1 MSTPLV
7 FGYSSFVLFLRESQ
21 QRKKRNVYS
30 LCFHHM
36 LECLRRRHG
45 LEKLAVARLQRE
57 VARSKSEGTM
67 REKLIHELEEER
79 RLRLESEKRLREVT
93 EESELGRAQ
102 MVSLQQQFSSA
113 VSAVCIG
120 MSLRMELR
128 DICTVF
134 LAFFRKGGSSIKN
147 GEKLKMGM
155 EETVR
160 SLLQNQTVVEQT
172 AVDTVDIMKA
182 YKDKLS
188 EEVQKQHDGPEEN
201 GSPQQPQPATQTEP
215 DPARLQPPP
224 PPNADPDEAEEDKDK
239 TKPLMERLKALE
251 MKHVTS
257 TLNVFI
263 KTYLAFYFIL
273 LRPVMDAP
281 PGRSSRGDTSPLA
294 ALCINSSDTK
304 MEETVRSLLQNQ
316 TVVEQTAVD
325 TVDIMK
331 AYKDKL
337 SEEVQKQHD
346 GPEENGS
353 PQQPQP
359 ATQTEP
365 DTARLQPPPP
375 PNADPD
381 EAEEDKD
388 KTKPL
393 MERLK
398 ALEEQNS
405 ALASE
410 NESQREQYERC
421 LDEVANQVVQAL
433 LTQKDLRE
441 ECLKLRTRVFDLEQQ
456 NRALSVLFQQRIKP
470 ASDLL
475 LQKLH
480 SRIMD
485 LSAADLLLEPERSKA
500 FLLSRNTDSPSNEV
514 QLNGKAGLPVAKC
527 LSQLSLTVPAPVYP
541 RSSCSSSELSL
552 SSACSEFSSGSYTW
566 NDGRSCEKMSSLT
579 WEKRLS
585 LGSSAPSN
593 ICAALEEQQ
602 PTRRKESHIL
612 EGLRKLQRRKHRS
625 SSASFKVSKSGD
637 KDCMNSNEGIYSL
650 GIKSSSKGVSKP
662 THVGRNLAVGSRKFS
677 YDSDDADD
685 ELAHSRRGDNI
696 PTKDS
701 WFYCKRLSH
710 SISDSLC
717 SWEGIQDSGGGGD
730 GSSGAAAVKHP
741 SGYDSKERPEKLMS
755 FINSFLPEGG
765 RTSAFTK
772 PSMLHFNPS
781 DPEGPNHL
789 SDVDDPEELNSESS
803 DMRTS
808 FSQPPERAERDSKRL
823 SRDAAKLITQQWLR
837 RDQGR
842 TQSADGRPRPF
853 SLIKEPKVAKCTQ
866 SEESILAIFDAEGE
880 PIELCT
886 GAGSRNDIQGS
897 KVVSDYTE
905 LVPQERPTR
914 QKSGNARNYSVLE
927 SPEKLSE
934 HQIRSSKT
942 SNSREGSAE
951 RLSMQ
956 LTPQR
961 KLIKPPSSRSN
972 KRLSIPPM
980 NDPAGPKSS
989 GSKIPGR
996 NKPSGSPL
1004 RTSKDSINEPSN
1016 NGNSGPCV
1024 QEKSPSSPT
1033 VKISRFIK
1041 TPGTCSQSPKA
1052 VNSKIS
1058 SRVEWNKGSSSSSP
1072 HLPRRHL
1079 EYADNGEQPTRD
1091 KHCET
1096 SKNKLR
1102 SPSPPPPPG
1111 RTTSLLIRPN
1121 YEGSPQAHKTWVAQP
1136 STPTTVR
1143 GPPPSYHTSVLPNM
1157 QTTLPIK
1164 DKDCLELDAG
1174 YGTALAPQKLVDKA
1188 SQHLQKSPATT
1199 QTPTKGTSKRM
1210 ATKDYLPSANSGC
1223 APETENAPKSSKNVP
1238 PPYSA
1243 LRGSSFASKRG
1254 SGHENV
1260 HHTVQKTSISLPITL
1275 QDPPQGKTE
1284 PQSGKSVV
1292 SPPSSVTISP
1302 EKGSKT
1308 RIPMGFK
1315 AFLKSP
1321 PSHKNSPSIP
1331 GKQEKDHIN
1340 SVSKETVTSNA
1351 STQCDSLQP
1360 ACIDP
1365 PPNTSITEGKGEVQ
1379 CRLLEK
1385 EVLPEEGDVCD
1396 KGKRNSQLF
1405 SRSISVTTKPHL
1417 KPALGMNG
1425 AKARSQS
1432 FSTNYIEKPN
1442 INALDGPGKIRT
1454 QIITNSSERGN
1465 SLSRQSSLEVPS
1477 VGLAESPVHSPRT
1490 RLSYYAG
1497 MTGSNSHNI
1506 LPDRTSKSGSKGEG
1520 SQATVKGETVTSPS
1534 QKEVRSLPISDRI
1547 GLNILKPAKVASHP
1561 QFQPP
1566 SSCVYSSENLLRET
1580 AGTATTPNEPDFSR
1594 DVKTQT
1600 DSPNKA
1606 PDMEEKKISPTV
1618 CTIEEKVMMGIEQ
1631 NLQKCQEQEKV
1642 AANEAKQKT
1651 GPSLANW
1658 FGLRKSKLPALSG
1671 GKKADSPKGKEEKKE
1686 LKIGSVLGGKQV
1698 KSDKKKDKKKNDSQQ
1713 KDSQE
1718 AQNLS
1723 EVNNKLSSIMDHCNN
1738 QMGQIASQIH
1748 CTTAFI
1754 GKDQFVKEL
1763 LGRTAVKGNSVVAS
1777 PPGISTPK
1785 KHGEMKGDME
1795 ICPDTATLLMTQKI
1809 NLRAENEEGRIAGTT
1824 CQDHMIGSGCQM
1836 RTLDSGI
1843 GTFPLP
1849 DSVTRAGGRHI
1860 PKSESSPDRVTAGS
1874 SELSRET
1881 SSSHPEPSRP
1891 DVKVPSLPKTRLHAP
1906 TSMGHSLSDPS
1917 VTCSSNNAQDTQ
1929 SRLPKLATTDAI
1941 RTKRLSLGAP
1951 RSNTSTEDKEKE
1963 RKVKN
1968 KDHNMSGERALQVC
1982 TYSGSSSDTE
1992 TELEGTGSTLVS
2004 PQRTLIYRAKKSD
2017 SVDQNEETLK
2027 RSSVEKPLS
2036 IMDYYQHDVFSHLE
2050 KDSRRISQ
2058 YNLLHKES
2066 SLDGKAGDRLSKE
2079 IPLEK
2084 TPVSANQPPSLD
2096 FSLESLNKLNHSSS
2110 CSGSLYPDAGLGSR
2124 RDCHADAGKSVEDCC
2139 KVDEPSSSSFSSKPG
2154 ADPVG
2159 SLSDSLYDSFSS
2171 CTSQG
2176 SNDV

>member
-1 MSTPLV
+1 MSQ
-7 FGYSSFVLFLRESQ
+7 FVDHGVVSGI
-21 QRKKRNVYS
+21 RNVP
-30 LCFHHM
+30 L
-36 LECLRRRHG
+36 LELLAEYMDANKCIDELLKQLDEERRNVRR
-45 LEKLAVARLQRE
+45 EKLAVARLQRE

-79 RLRLESEKRLREVT
+79 RLRLEGEKRLREVT

-102 MVSLQQQFSSA
+102 MVSMQQQFS
-113 VSAVCIG
+113 
-120 MSLRMELR
+120 R
-128 DICTVF
+128 
-134 LAFFRKGGSSIKN
+134 
-147 GEKLKMGM
+147 M

-160 SLLQNQTVVEQT
+160 SLLQNQGVVEQT

-188 EEVQKQHDGPEEN
+188 EEVRKQFDGPEEN
-201 GSPQQPQPATQTEP
+201 GSPPSTQTE
-215 DPARLQPPP
+215 LPPI
-224 PPNADPDEAEEDKDK
+224 ADPDASQAEEDKDK
-239 TKPLMERLKALE
+239 TKPLLDRLK
-251 MKHVTS
+251 T
-257 TLNVFI
+257 
-263 KTYLAFYFIL
+263 
-273 LRPVMDAP
+273 
-281 PGRSSRGDTSPLA
+281 
-294 ALCINSSDTK
+294 
-304 MEETVRSLLQNQ
+304 
-316 TVVEQTAVD
+316 
-325 TVDIMK
+325 
-331 AYKDKL
+331 
-337 SEEVQKQHD
+337 
-346 GPEENGS
+346 
-353 PQQPQP
+353 
-359 ATQTEP
+359 
-365 DTARLQPPPP
+365 
-375 PNADPD
+375 
-381 EAEEDKD
+381 
-388 KTKPL
+388 
-393 MERLK
+393 
-398 ALEEQNS
+398 LEEKNS
-405 ALASE
+405 TLASE
-410 NESQREQYERC
+410 NTNQREQYERC

-456 NRALSVLFQQRIKP
+456 NRALGLLFQQRIKP

-566 NDGRSCEKMSSLT
+566 NDGRSCGKMSSLT

-593 ICAALEEQQ
+593 ICAPLEEEQ
-602 PTRRKESHIL
+602 PTRRKESNIL

-625 SSASFKVSKSGD
+625 SSASAKVTKSGD

-650 GIKSSSKGVSKP
+650 GIKSGSKGVSKP
-662 THVGRNLAVGSRKFS
+662 THVGRPAAAGGKKFA

-685 ELAHSRRGDNI
+685 ELAHSSRGDNI

-701 WFYCKRLSH
+701 WFYCKRLSR

-717 SWEGIQDSGGGGD
+717 SWEGIQDGGGGGGGGGGGD
-730 GSSGAAAVKHP
+730 GSSGLVATKHP
-741 SGYDSKERPEKLMS
+741 LDCDSKERPEKLMS

-765 RTSAFTK
+765 RKSAFTK
-772 PSMLHFNPS
+772 PSLLHFNPS
-781 DPEGPNHL
+781 EGPNHL

-803 DMRTS
+803 DVRMS
-808 FSQPPERAERDSKRL
+808 FSQPPEQAERDSKRL
-823 SRDAAKLITQQWLR
+823 SRDAAKLLAQQCLR
-837 RDQGR
+837 REQGR

-853 SLIKEPKVAKCTQ
+853 SLIKEPKAATCSQ

-880 PIELCT
+880 PIELCAQKLT
-886 GAGSRNDIQGS
+886 ACARNDIQSS
-897 KVVSDYTE
+897 KVVADYAE
-905 LVPQERPTR
+905 LVPRERPTR
-914 QKSGNARNYSVLE
+914 QKSARNYTVLE
-927 SPEKLSE
+927 SPEKPSE
-934 HQIRSSKT
+934 YQIRSSKT

-961 KLIKPPSSRSN
+961 KLIKPPSSRPN
-972 KRLSIPPM
+972 KGLSIPPM
-980 NDPAGPKSS
+980 NDSAAPKSG

-996 NKPSGSPL
+996 NKPLGSPL
-1004 RTSKDSINEPSN
+1004 RLSKGSSTEPTNS
-1016 NGNSGPCV
+1016 GNSGPSG
-1024 QEKSPSSPT
+1024 QEKSPSSAA
-1033 VKISRFIK
+1033 VKMSRFIK
-1041 TPGTCSQSPKA
+1041 TPGTCTQSPKA
-1052 VNSKIS
+1052 VNSKLP
-1058 SRVEWNKGSSSSSP
+1058 SRAEWSKGSSSSSP
-1072 HLPRRHL
+1072 HLSRRHL

-1121 YEGSPQAHKTWVAQP
+1121 YEGSPQAHKTWVAQT

-1143 GPPPSYHTSVLPNM
+1143 GPPPSYHTSLLPNM
-1157 QTTLPIK
+1157 QSTLPIK
-1164 DKDCLELDAG
+1164 DKDCLDLDAG
-1174 YGTALAPQKLVDKA
+1174 YGTALAPQKLVEKT
-1188 SQHLQKSPATT
+1188 SQHLQKSPAMT

-1210 ATKDYLPSANSGC
+1210 TTKDYLPSANSGC

-1243 LRGSSFASKRG
+1243 LRGSSLQNSFASKRG
-1254 SGHENV
+1254 STHEIV
-1260 HHTVQKTSISLPITL
+1260 HQTAQKTSISLPISLPDT
-1275 QDPPQGKTE
+1275 PQGKTE
-1284 PQSGKSVV
+1284 NSKAVV
-1292 SPPSSVTISP
+1292 SPPSSVMISP
-1302 EKGSKT
+1302 NAAEKASKT

-1321 PSHKNSPSIP
+1321 PSHKNTPSIP

-1351 STQCDSLQP
+1351 STQCDSLQQEYS
-1360 ACIDP
+1360 IDP
-1365 PPNTSITEGKGEVQ
+1365 PPKMSVTEGKGEAQ
-1379 CRLLEK
+1379 CRLLE
-1385 EVLPEEGDVCD
+1385 EDAAVLPEEGEVCD
-1396 KGKRNSQLF
+1396 KGKRSSQLF

-1442 INALDGPGKIRT
+1442 INVLEGPGKIRT
-1454 QIITNSSERGN
+1454 QIITNSGGN

-1477 VGLAESPVHSPRT
+1477 VGLVESPVHSPRS
-1490 RLSYYAG
+1490 RLSHYGG
-1497 MTGSNSHNI
+1497 MTVSNSHNI
-1506 LPDRTSKSGSKGEG
+1506 IPERTSKSGSKGDG
-1520 SQATVKGETVTSPS
+1520 SQGTAKGDAITSPS
-1534 QKEVRSLPISDRI
+1534 HKEARSLPISDRI
-1547 GLNILKPAKVASHP
+1547 GLNNIRKPAKVASHP
-1561 QFQPP
+1561 QFHPP
-1566 SSCVYSSENLLRET
+1566 SSYSSENPVRE
-1580 AGTATTPNEPDFSR
+1580 AGGMATTANEPDFSR
-1594 DVKTQT
+1594 EAKTQT
-1600 DSPNKA
+1600 DSP
-1606 PDMEEKKISPTV
+1606 DTEDKKISPTA
-1618 CTIEEKVMMGIEQ
+1618 CTIEEKVMMGIEE
-1631 NLQKCQEQEKV
+1631 NLHKCQEQEKV
-1642 AANEAKQKT
+1642 AASETKQKT

-1671 GKKADSPKGKEEKKE
+1671 KKADSPKGKDEKKE
-1686 LKIGSVLGGKQV
+1686 SKIGSVLAGKQM
-1698 KSDKKKDKKKNDSQQ
+1698 KSDKKKDKKKNDNQQ
-1713 KDSQE
+1713 RDSQE
-1718 AQNLS
+1718 VQNQS
-1723 EVNNKLSSIMDHCNN
+1723 EMNNKLSSIMDHCNN
-1738 QMGQIASQIH
+1738 QMGQIASQIQ

-1763 LGRTAVKGNSVVAS
+1763 LGRTSVKGNCVAAS

-1785 KHGEMKGDME
+1785 KHSEMRGDME
-1795 ICPDTATLLMTQKI
+1795 VCPDTATLIMTQKI
-1809 NLRAENEEGRIAGTT
+1809 NLRAENEDGRIPDTA

-1849 DSVTRAGGRHI
+1849 DSVTRASGRHI
-1860 PKSESSPDRVTAGS
+1860 PKSESSPDGVTAGS
-1874 SELSRET
+1874 SDPDREPP
-1881 SSSHPEPSRP
+1881 SSHPDPSQP
-1891 DVKVPSLPKTRLHAP
+1891 DVKVPSLPKTRPHAP
-1906 TSMGHSLSDPS
+1906 TSMGHSQSDPS
-1917 VTCSSNNAQDTQ
+1917 MTGSSNDTQ
-1929 SRLPKLATTDAI
+1929 SRLPKFATSDAI
-1941 RTKRLSLGAP
+1941 RTKRLSLCAP
-1951 RSNTSTEDKEKE
+1951 RSNVSTEDKEKE
-1963 RKVKN
+1963 AERKK
-1968 KDHNMSGERALQVC
+1968 KDQDHDMPGERALQVC

-1992 TELEGTGSTLVS
+1992 TEPEGTGSS
-2004 PQRTLIYRAKKSD
+2004 PQRTLINRSKKSD

-2027 RSSVEKPLS
+2027 RSSVEKSLS
-2036 IMDYYQHDVFSHLE
+2036 IMDFYQHDMYSHLE

-2084 TPVSANQPPSLD
+2084 TPVNAQPGSLD
-2096 FSLESLNKLNHSSS
+2096 CSFESLNKLNHSSS
-2110 CSGSLYPDAGLGSR
+2110 SSGSLYPDTSLGSR
-2124 RDCHADAGKSVEDCC
+2124 NADAGKSGGEDCC
-2139 KVDEPSSSSFSSKPG
+2139 KADEPSSSSFSSKPG

-2176 SNDV
+2176 SNEV

>member
-1 MSTPLV
+1 MFSAAIKGNSTSSRCLPNQNTSESLGATELATNLLSGEDPAGAEASQVCGPLQGRGTMNRHLV
-7 FGYSSFVLFLRESQ
+7 NRDQLKRLSLDSSIPEYMDANKCIDELLKQLEEER
-21 QRKKRNVYS
+21 RNV
-30 LCFHHM
+30 
-36 LECLRRRHG
+36 RR
-45 LEKLAVARLQRE
+45 EKLAVARLQRE

-79 RLRLESEKRLREVT
+79 RLRLESEKPLREVT
-93 EESELGRAQ
+93 EESELDRAQ
-102 MVSLQQQFSSA
+102 VVSLQQQFS
-113 VSAVCIG
+113 
-120 MSLRMELR
+120 R
-128 DICTVF
+128 
-134 LAFFRKGGSSIKN
+134 
-147 GEKLKMGM
+147 M

-160 SLLQNQTVVEQT
+160 SLLQNQGVLEQT

-188 EEVQKQHDGPEEN
+188 EEVQKQHDGPEES
-201 GSPQQPQPATQTEP
+201 GSLPATQTEP
-215 DPARLQPPP
+215 DPGPPGP
-224 PPNADPDEAEEDKDK
+224 ANADPDASQAEEDKDK
-239 TKPLMERLKALE
+239 TK
-251 MKHVTS
+251 
-257 TLNVFI
+257 
-263 KTYLAFYFIL
+263 L
-273 LRPVMDAP
+273 L
-281 PGRSSRGDTSPLA
+281 L
-294 ALCINSSDTK
+294 
-304 MEETVRSLLQNQ
+304 
-316 TVVEQTAVD
+316 
-325 TVDIMK
+325 
-331 AYKDKL
+331 
-337 SEEVQKQHD
+337 
-346 GPEENGS
+346 
-353 PQQPQP
+353 
-359 ATQTEP
+359 
-365 DTARLQPPPP
+365 
-375 PNADPD
+375 
-381 EAEEDKD
+381 
-388 KTKPL
+388 
-393 MERLK
+393 ERLK
-398 ALEEQNS
+398 ALEEKNS
-405 ALASE
+405 TLASE
-410 NESQREQYERC
+410 NENQREQYERC

-456 NRALSVLFQQRIKP
+456 NRALSILFQQRIKP

-475 LQKLH
+475 FQKLH

-500 FLLSRNTDSPSNEV
+500 FLLSRNTDSPSNEI
-514 QLNGKAGLPVAKC
+514 QLNGKSGFPVTKC

-566 NDGRSCEKMSSLT
+566 NDGRSCGKMSSLT

-593 ICAALEEQQ
+593 ICAPLEEQL

-625 SSASFKVSKSGD
+625 LSASKVSKSGS

-662 THVGRNLAVGSRKFS
+662 TQVGRTLAVGGKKFS

-685 ELAHSRRGDNI
+685 ELAHSSRADNI

-730 GSSGAAAVKHP
+730 SSSGPVATKQP
-741 SGYDSKERPEKLMS
+741 TGYDSKERPEKLMS

-765 RTSAFTK
+765 RPSAFSK
-772 PSMLHFNPS
+772 PSTQRFIPS
-781 DPEGPNHL
+781 DAEGPNHL

-803 DMRTS
+803 DIRMS
-808 FSQPPERAERDSKRL
+808 FSKPAEQAERGPKRL
-823 SRDAAKLITQQWLR
+823 YRDAAKLLAHPCSR

-853 SLIKEPKVAKCTQ
+853 SLLKEPKGAKCTQ

-880 PIELCT
+880 PIELCAQKLAP
-886 GAGSRNDIQGS
+886 GAGARRDISSS
-897 KVVSDYTE
+897 KVVADYAE
-905 LVPQERPTR
+905 LVHQERPTR
-914 QKSGNARNYSVLE
+914 QKSANVRNYTVLE
-927 SPEKLSE
+927 SPEKPSE
-934 HQIRSSKT
+934 YLIKTSKT
-942 SNSREGSAE
+942 SNSRESSAE

-961 KLIKPPSSRSN
+961 KLIKPLSSRAN
-972 KRLSIPPM
+972 KGYSMPPM
-980 NDPAGPKSS
+980 NDSAGPKSS
-989 GSKIPGR
+989 GSKIPSQ
-996 NKPSGSPL
+996 NKSLGSPL
-1004 RTSKDSINEPSN
+1004 RLSKGTTTEPSN
-1016 NGNSGPCV
+1016 SGNSGPSG
-1024 QEKSPSSPT
+1024 QEKSPCSPT
-1033 VKISRFIK
+1033 VKLSRFIK
-1041 TPGTCSQSPKA
+1041 SSQSPKA
-1052 VNSKIS
+1052 VNSKLP
-1058 SRVEWNKGSSSSSP
+1058 SRSEWSKGSSSSSP
-1072 HLPRRHL
+1072 HLSRRHP
-1079 EYADNGEQPTRD
+1079 EYADSGEQPTRD

-1096 SKNKLR
+1096 MKNKLR

-1121 YEGSPQAHKTWVAQP
+1121 YEGSPQAHKIGVAQP
-1136 STPTTVR
+1136 STPSTVR
-1143 GPPPSYHTSVLPNM
+1143 GPPPSYHTSLVPNM
-1157 QTTLPIK
+1157 QATLPIK
-1164 DKDCLELDAG
+1164 DKDCLDLDAG
-1174 YGTALAPQKLVDKA
+1174 YGTALAPQKLVDKT
-1188 SQHLQKSPATT
+1188 SQHLQKSPAMT

-1210 ATKDYLPSANSGC
+1210 TMKDYLPSANSGC
-1223 APETENAPKSSKNVP
+1223 APEPENAPKSSKNVP

-1243 LRGSSFASKRG
+1243 LRGSSLQNSFANKRG
-1254 SGHENV
+1254 STHENV
-1260 HHTVQKTSISLPITL
+1260 PQSVQKTSVGLPILL
-1275 QDPPQGKTE
+1275 QDTPQGKTE
-1284 PQSGKSVV
+1284 PQNGKAVV
-1292 SPPSSVTISP
+1292 SPPSSVMLSP
-1302 EKGSKT
+1302 NSAEKASKT

-1321 PSHKNSPSIP
+1321 PSHKNSSSIP

-1340 SVSKETVTSNA
+1340 LVSKETVTSNA

-1360 ACIDP
+1360 VYSIDSP
-1365 PPNTSITEGKGEVQ
+1365 PKMSITEGKGEVQ
-1379 CRLLEK
+1379 CRLLE
-1385 EVLPEEGDVCD
+1385 EEVCTAVLPEEGDVSD
-1396 KGKRNSQLF
+1396 KGKRSSQLF

-1432 FSTNYIEKPN
+1432 FSTNYMEKPN

-1454 QIITNSSERGN
+1454 QIITNSGERGN

-1490 RLSYYAG
+1490 RLSYYGG

-1506 LPDRTSKSGSKGEG
+1506 LPERTSKG
-1520 SQATVKGETVTSPS
+1520 TVKGDAVTSPS

-1547 GLNILKPAKVASHP
+1547 GLRNIRKPAKVASHP

-1566 SSCVYSSENLLRET
+1566 SSCEYSLDNPVT
-1580 AGTATTPNEPDFSR
+1580 AGIATTPNESDFSR
-1594 DVKTQT
+1594 EVTTQT
-1600 DSPNKA
+1600 DSSNIP

-1618 CTIEEKVMMGIEQ
+1618 CTIEEKVMMGIEE

-1642 AANEAKQKT
+1642 AAGESKQKT

-1658 FGLRKSKLPALSG
+1658 FGFRKSKLPALT
-1671 GKKADSPKGKEEKKE
+1671 GKKAESPKAKEERKE
-1686 LKIGSVLGGKQV
+1686 LKIGSVLGGKQM
-1698 KSDKKKDKKKNDSQQ
+1698 KSDKKKDKKKNDIQQ

-1718 AQNLS
+1718 VQNLS

-1738 QMGQIASQIH
+1738 QMGQLTSQIQ

-1763 LGRTAVKGNSVVAS
+1763 LGRTAVKGNFVAAS

-1785 KHGEMKGDME
+1785 KHSEMKGDME

-1809 NLRAENEEGRIAGTT
+1809 NLRAENEEGRIPDSA

-1849 DSVTRAGGRHI
+1849 DSVNRASGRHI
-1860 PKSESSPDRVTAGS
+1860 PKSESSPDAVTAGS
-1874 SELSRET
+1874 AELDREPP
-1881 SSSHPEPSRP
+1881 SSHPDPSQSG
-1891 DVKVPSLPKTRLHAP
+1891 VKVPSLPKTCPHAP
-1906 TSMGHSLSDPS
+1906 KSIGHSLSEPT
-1917 VTCSSNNAQDTQ
+1917 VTCSSNTQDAQ
-1929 SRLPKLATTDAI
+1929 SRLPKLATSDAI
-1941 RTKRLSLGAP
+1941 RTKRLSLCAP
-1951 RSNTSTEDKEKE
+1951 HSNISASTEDKEEEIE
-1963 RKVKN
+1963 RKMTS
-1968 KDHNMSGERALQVC
+1968 KDHDMAGERALRVC

-1992 TELEGTGSTLVS
+1992 TEPEGPGSTLGS
-2004 PQRTLIYRAKKSD
+2004 PQRTLINRTKKNEA
-2017 SVDQNEETLK
+2017 VDQNEETLK
-2027 RSSVEKPLS
+2027 RSSVEKSLS
-2036 IMDYYQHDVFSHLE
+2036 IMDYYQHDMFSHLE

-2084 TPVSANQPPSLD
+2084 TPVCTNQPGSLD

-2110 CSGSLYPDAGLGSR
+2110 SSGSLYPDTGLGGR
-2124 RDCHADAGKSVEDCC
+2124 RGDCHADAGRSGEDCC

-2154 ADPVG
+2154 GDPVG

>member
-1 MSTPLV
+1 MSR
-7 FGYSSFVLFLRESQ
+7 FVDLAVVTANGRI
-21 QRKKRNVYS
+21 RNVP
-30 LCFHHM
+30 L
-36 LECLRRRHG
+36 LELLAEYMDANKCIDELLKQLEEERRNVRR
-45 LEKLAVARLQRE
+45 EKLAVARLQRE

-93 EESELGRAQ
+93 EESELGRMQ
-102 MVSLQQQFSSA
+102 MVSLQQQFS
-113 VSAVCIG
+113 
-120 MSLRMELR
+120 R
-128 DICTVF
+128 
-134 LAFFRKGGSSIKN
+134 
-147 GEKLKMGM
+147 M

-160 SLLQNQTVVEQT
+160 SLLQNQGILEQT

-201 GSPQQPQPATQTEP
+201 GSPPANQAEL
-215 DPARLQPPP
+215 DPRLPA
-224 PPNADPDEAEEDKDK
+224 NADPDASQAEEDKDK
-239 TKPLMERLKALE
+239 PK
-251 MKHVTS
+251 
-257 TLNVFI
+257 
-263 KTYLAFYFIL
+263 L
-273 LRPVMDAP
+273 L
-281 PGRSSRGDTSPLA
+281 L
-294 ALCINSSDTK
+294 
-304 MEETVRSLLQNQ
+304 
-316 TVVEQTAVD
+316 
-325 TVDIMK
+325 
-331 AYKDKL
+331 
-337 SEEVQKQHD
+337 
-346 GPEENGS
+346 
-353 PQQPQP
+353 
-359 ATQTEP
+359 
-365 DTARLQPPPP
+365 
-375 PNADPD
+375 
-381 EAEEDKD
+381 
-388 KTKPL
+388 
-393 MERLK
+393 ERLK

-405 ALASE
+405 ALALE

-566 NDGRSCEKMSSLT
+566 NDGRSCGKMSSLT

-593 ICAALEEQQ
+593 ICAPLEEQL

-625 SSASFKVSKSGD
+625 SSSSSKVSKSGY

-650 GIKSSSKGVSKP
+650 GIKSNSKGVSKP
-662 THVGRNLAVGSRKFS
+662 SHVGRTLAGRKKFS

-685 ELAHSRRGDNI
+685 ELAHSSRGNNV

-701 WFYCKRLSH
+701 WFYCKRRSH

-717 SWEGIQDSGGGGD
+717 SWEGIQDSGDGGD
-730 GSSGAAAVKHP
+730 GSSGPPATKHP

-765 RTSAFTK
+765 RTSAFSKPTK
-772 PSMLHFNPS
+772 LHFHPS
-781 DPEGPNHL
+781 DLEGPNHL

-803 DMRTS
+803 DFRMPFNR
-808 FSQPPERAERDSKRL
+808 PPEQAERDSKRL
-823 SRDAAKLITQQWLR
+823 SRDAAKLIAQQCLR

-853 SLIKEPKVAKCTQ
+853 SLIKEPKASKCTQ

-880 PIELCT
+880 PIELCAQKL
-886 GAGSRNDIQGS
+886 GAVRNDILGS
-897 KVVSDYTE
+897 KDYAE
-905 LVPQERPTR
+905 LAPQERPTR
-914 QKSGNARNYSVLE
+914 QKSGNGRNYAILE
-927 SPEKLSE
+927 SPEKPSE
-934 HQIRSSKT
+934 YQVRTSKT
-942 SNSREGSAE
+942 GNNRDGSAE

-961 KLIKPPSSRSN
+961 KLIKPPNSRTT
-972 KRLSIPPM
+972 KGHSIPPM
-980 NDPAGPKSS
+980 NDSAGPKSDS
-989 GSKIPGR
+989 GPGSKIPGR
-996 NKPSGSPL
+996 NKSSGSPL
-1004 RTSKDSINEPSN
+1004 RLSKGSSTEPSN
-1016 NGNSGPCV
+1016 SANSGPSG
-1024 QEKSPSSPT
+1024 QDKSPSSAT

-1041 TPGTCSQSPKA
+1041 TPGNCSQSPKA
-1052 VNSKIS
+1052 VNSKLPS
-1058 SRVEWNKGSSSSSP
+1058 KAEWSKGSSSNSP
-1072 HLPRRHL
+1072 HLSRRHL
-1079 EYADNGEQPTRD
+1079 EYADSGEQPTRD

-1111 RTTSLLIRPN
+1111 RSTSLLIRPN
-1121 YEGSPQAHKTWVAQP
+1121 YEGSPQAHKTGVAQP

-1143 GPPPSYHTSVLPNM
+1143 GPPPSYHTSLLPNM

-1164 DKDCLELDAG
+1164 DKDCFDLDAG
-1174 YGTALAPQKLVDKA
+1174 YGTALAPQKLVDKT
-1188 SQHLQKSPATT
+1188 SQHLQKSPAMT
-1199 QTPTKGTSKRM
+1199 QTSTKGTSKRIT
-1210 ATKDYLPSANSGC
+1210 TKDYLPSANSGC
-1223 APETENAPKSSKNVP
+1223 APEPENAPKSSKNVP
-1238 PPYSA
+1238 PPYNA
-1243 LRGSSFASKRG
+1243 LRGSSLQNSYANKRG
-1254 SGHENV
+1254 STHENV
-1260 HHTVQKTSISLPITL
+1260 HQTVQKTPTSLPISG
-1275 QDPPQGKTE
+1275 QDTTQGKTE
-1284 PQSGKSVV
+1284 PQNGKTVV
-1292 SPPSSVTISP
+1292 SPPNSVMMSPSSGD
-1302 EKGSKT
+1302 KASKT

-1321 PSHKNSPSIP
+1321 PSHKNSASIP

-1340 SVSKETVTSNA
+1340 LVSKETVTSNA
-1351 STQCDSLQP
+1351 STQCDSLQQVYS
-1360 ACIDP
+1360 IDSP
-1365 PPNTSITEGKGEVQ
+1365 PKMSVTEGKGEAQ
-1379 CRLLEK
+1379 CRLLEE
-1385 EVLPEEGDVCD
+1385 EVHAAVLAEEGDAFN
-1396 KGKRNSQLF
+1396 KGKRSSQLF

-1432 FSTNYIEKPN
+1432 FSTNYMEKPN

-1454 QIITNSSERGN
+1454 QIITNSVERGN

-1490 RLSYYAG
+1490 RLSHYGG

-1506 LPDRTSKSGSKGEG
+1506 LPERTFKSGSKGEG
-1520 SQATVKGETVTSPS
+1520 SQVSTKGEVVSS
-1534 QKEVRSLPISDRI
+1534 LQKEVRSLPISDRT
-1547 GLNILKPAKVASHP
+1547 GLSNIHKPAKVTSHP

-1566 SSCVYSSENLLRET
+1566 SSCVYSMDNTARET
-1580 AGTATTPNEPDFSR
+1580 GGIATTTNEPDSCR
-1594 DVKTQT
+1594 EVKTQT
-1600 DSPNKA
+1600 DSPNKP
-1606 PDMEEKKISPTV
+1606 PDIEEKKISPTA
-1618 CTIEEKVMMGIEQ
+1618 CTIEEKVMMGIEE
-1631 NLQKCQEQEKV
+1631 NVQKCQEQEKV

-1671 GKKADSPKGKEEKKE
+1671 KKADSPKGKEEKKE
-1686 LKIGSVLGGKQV
+1686 LKIGSVLGGKQ
-1698 KSDKKKDKKKNDSQQ
+1698 KKDKKKNDNQQ
-1713 KDSQE
+1713 RDSQE
-1718 AQNLS
+1718 VQNLS
-1723 EVNNKLSSIMDHCNN
+1723 EMNNKLSSIMDHCNN
-1738 QMGQIASQIH
+1738 QMGQIASQIQ

-1763 LGRTAVKGNSVVAS
+1763 LGRTALKGNGVAAS

-1795 ICPDTATLLMTQKI
+1795 ICSDTATLIMTQKI
-1809 NLRAENEEGRIAGTT
+1809 NLRAENEEGHIPDSA
-1824 CQDHMIGSGCQM
+1824 CQDHMIGSSCQM

-1849 DSVTRAGGRHI
+1849 DSVTRASSRHI

-1874 SELSRET
+1874 SELDRGT
-1881 SSSHPEPSRP
+1881 SSHLDPSLP
-1891 DVKVPSLPKTRLHAP
+1891 NVKVPSLPKTRLHAP
-1906 TSMGHSLSDPS
+1906 TSMGHSLSDPT
-1917 VTCSSNNAQDTQ
+1917 VTSSSNAQDTQ
-1929 SRLPKLATTDAI
+1929 SRLPKLATSDAI
-1941 RTKRLSLGAP
+1941 RTKRMSLGAP
-1951 RSNTSTEDKEKE
+1951 RSNISTEDREKE
-1963 RKVKN
+1963 TERKLKN
-1968 KDHNMSGERALQVC
+1968 KDHDMPGERALQVC

-1992 TELEGTGSTLVS
+1992 TEPEGTGSTLGS
-2004 PQRTLIYRAKKSD
+2004 PQRTLINTTKKGD
-2017 SVDQNEETLK
+2017 SVDDNEETLK
-2027 RSSVEKPLS
+2027 RSSVEKSLS
-2036 IMDYYQHDVFSHLE
+2036 IMDYYQHDMFSHLE
-2050 KDSRRISQ
+2050 KESRRISQ

-2079 IPLEK
+2079 IALER
-2084 TPVSANQPPSLD
+2084 TPVSGKQPGSLD
-2096 FSLESLNKLNHSSS
+2096 LSLESLNKLNHSSS
-2110 CSGSLYPDAGLGSR
+2110 TGLGGR
-2124 RDCHADAGKSVEDCC
+2124 RGDCHASAGNSMEDCG

-2171 CTSQG
+2171 CTSHG

>member
-1 MSTPLV
+1 MSQFSDHGIV
-7 FGYSSFVLFLRESQ
+7 SVCGRI
-21 QRKKRNVYS
+21 RNVP
-30 LCFHHM
+30 L
-36 LECLRRRHG
+36 LELLAEYMDANKCIDELLKQLEEERRNVRR
-45 LEKLAVARLQRE
+45 EKLAVARLQRE

-102 MVSLQQQFSSA
+102 MVSLQTQFS
-113 VSAVCIG
+113 
-120 MSLRMELR
+120 R
-128 DICTVF
+128 
-134 LAFFRKGGSSIKN
+134 
-147 GEKLKMGM
+147 M

-160 SLLQNQTVVEQT
+160 SLLQNQGVLEQT

-188 EEVQKQHDGPEEN
+188 EEVQKQQDGPDEN
-201 GSPQQPQPATQTEP
+201 GSPLATQTEP
-215 DPARLQPPP
+215 DTGL
-224 PPNADPDEAEEDKDK
+224 PPNADPDASQAEEDKDK
-239 TKPLMERLKALE
+239 TKSLLERLKALE
-251 MKHVTS
+251 D
-257 TLNVFI
+257 
-263 KTYLAFYFIL
+263 
-273 LRPVMDAP
+273 R
-281 PGRSSRGDTSPLA
+281 
-294 ALCINSSDTK
+294 
-304 MEETVRSLLQNQ
+304 
-316 TVVEQTAVD
+316 
-325 TVDIMK
+325 
-331 AYKDKL
+331 
-337 SEEVQKQHD
+337 
-346 GPEENGS
+346 
-353 PQQPQP
+353 
-359 ATQTEP
+359 
-365 DTARLQPPPP
+365 
-375 PNADPD
+375 
-381 EAEEDKD
+381 
-388 KTKPL
+388 
-393 MERLK
+393 
-398 ALEEQNS
+398 NS

-500 FLLSRNTDSPSNEV
+500 FLLSRNTDSPSNEF

-527 LSQLSLTVPAPVYP
+527 LSQLSLTAPAPIYP

-566 NDGRSCEKMSSLT
+566 NDGRSCGKMSSLT

-593 ICAALEEQQ
+593 ICAPLEEQQ

-625 SSASFKVSKSGD
+625 SSSSSKVSKSGY

-662 THVGRNLAVGSRKFS
+662 THTGRTLTVGGKKFS

-685 ELAHSRRGDNI
+685 ELAHSSRGDNI

-730 GSSGAAAVKHP
+730 SSSGHVATKHT

-803 DMRTS
+803 DVRMS
-808 FSQPPERAERDSKRL
+808 FSQPPEQAERDSKRL
-823 SRDAAKLITQQWLR
+823 SRDATKLLAQQCLR
-837 RDQGR
+837 KEQGR

-853 SLIKEPKVAKCTQ
+853 SLIKEPKGTKCTQ
-866 SEESILAIFDAEGE
+866 SEESVLAIFDAEGE
-880 PIELCT
+880 PIELCAQKLAA
-886 GAGSRNDIQGS
+886 GAGHRNDIQGS
-897 KVVSDYTE
+897 KEVANYTE
-905 LVPQERPTR
+905 LVTQERPTR
-914 QKSGNARNYSVLE
+914 QKSANTRNYTVLE

-934 HQIRSSKT
+934 YQVRTNKT

-961 KLIKPPSSRSN
+961 KLIKPPSSRPN
-972 KRLSIPPM
+972 KGHSIPLM
-980 NDPAGPKSS
+980 NDSAGPKSS

-1004 RTSKDSINEPSN
+1004 RLSKGSSTETSNS
-1016 NGNSGPCV
+1016 GNSGPSG

-1033 VKISRFIK
+1033 VKMSRFIK
-1041 TPGTCSQSPKA
+1041 TAGTCSQSPKS
-1052 VNSKIS
+1052 VNSKLP
-1058 SRVEWNKGSSSSSP
+1058 SRAEWNKGSSSSSP
-1072 HLPRRHL
+1072 HPSRRHL

-1136 STPTTVR
+1136 SAPTTVR
-1143 GPPPSYHTSVLPNM
+1143 GPPPSYHTSLVPNM

-1164 DKDCLELDAG
+1164 DKDCLDLDAG
-1174 YGTALAPQKLVDKA
+1174 YGTALAPQKLVDKT
-1188 SQHLQKSPATT
+1188 SQHLQKSPAMT
-1199 QTPTKGTSKRM
+1199 QTPTKGTSKRVT
-1210 ATKDYLPSANSGC
+1210 TKDYLPSANSGC

-1243 LRGSSFASKRG
+1243 LRGSSLQNSFVSKRG
-1254 SGHENV
+1254 STHENV
-1260 HHTVQKTSISLPITL
+1260 HQTVQKTSISLPISL
-1275 QDPPQGKTE
+1275 QDNSQGKTE
-1284 PQSGKSVV
+1284 PQNGKAVV
-1292 SPPSSVTISP
+1292 SPPGSVMISP
-1302 EKGSKT
+1302 NPAEKASKT

-1321 PSHKNSPSIP
+1321 PSHKNSTSIP

-1340 SVSKETVTSNA
+1340 SVSKETVTSHA

-1360 ACIDP
+1360 VYSIDSP
-1365 PPNTSITEGKGEVQ
+1365 SKMSITEGKGEVQ
-1379 CRLLEK
+1379 CRILE
-1385 EVLPEEGDVCD
+1385 EEVHAAVLPEEGDVCD
-1396 KGKRNSQLF
+1396 KGKRSSQLF

-1432 FSTNYIEKPN
+1432 FSTNCIEKPN

-1454 QIITNSSERGN
+1454 QIITNSGERGN
-1465 SLSRQSSLEVPS
+1465 SLTRQSSLEVPS

-1490 RLSYYAG
+1490 RLSHYGG
-1497 MTGSNSHNI
+1497 MTGSNSQNV
-1506 LPDRTSKSGSKGEG
+1506 LPERTFNSTSKSEG
-1520 SQATVKGETVTSPS
+1520 SQATVKGEAITSPS
-1534 QKEVRSLPISDRI
+1534 HKEVRSLPISDRI
-1547 GLNILKPAKVASHP
+1547 GLNNIRKPAKVASHP

-1566 SSCVYSSENLLRET
+1566 SSCVYNSDNPVRET
-1580 AGTATTPNEPDFSR
+1580 GGITTTPNEPDFSR
-1594 DVKTQT
+1594 EVKTQT

-1606 PDMEEKKISPTV
+1606 PEV
-1618 CTIEEKVMMGIEQ
+1618 CTIEEKVMMGIEE
-1631 NLQKCQEQEKV
+1631 NVQKCQEQEKV
-1642 AANEAKQKT
+1642 AASEAKQKT

-1671 GKKADSPKGKEEKKE
+1671 KKADSPKGKEEKKE
-1686 LKIGSVLGGKQV
+1686 LKIGSVLGGKQM
-1698 KSDKKKDKKKNDSQQ
+1698 KSDKKKDKKKNDNQQ
-1713 KDSQE
+1713 KDGPE
-1718 AQNLS
+1718 VQNLS
-1723 EVNNKLSSIMDHCNN
+1723 EMNNKLSSIMDHCNN
-1738 QMGQIASQIH
+1738 QMGQIATQIQ

-1763 LGRTAVKGNSVVAS
+1763 LGRTAVKGNSVAAP

-1785 KHGEMKGDME
+1785 KHSEMKGDME
-1795 ICPDTATLLMTQKI
+1795 ICPDTATLIMTQKI
-1809 NLRAENEEGRIAGTT
+1809 SLRAENEEGRIPDTA
-1824 CQDHMIGSGCQM
+1824 CQDQMIGSSCQM

-1849 DSVTRAGGRHI
+1849 DSVTRASGRHI
-1860 PKSESSPDRVTAGS
+1860 PKSESSPDGVTAGS
-1874 SELSRET
+1874 SELDREPP
-1881 SSSHPEPSRP
+1881 SSHPDPSQP
-1891 DVKVPSLPKTRLHAP
+1891 DEKVPSLPKPRLHAP
-1906 TSMGHSLSDPS
+1906 TSIGHSLSDPT
-1917 VTCSSNNAQDTQ
+1917 VTCSNSAQDAQ
-1929 SRLPKLATTDAI
+1929 SRLPKLATSDAI
-1941 RTKRLSLGAP
+1941 RTKRFSLGAP
-1951 RSNTSTEDKEKE
+1951 HNNICTEDKEKE
-1963 RKVKN
+1963 TERKMKA
-1968 KDHNMSGERALQVC
+1968 KDQDMPGERVLQVC

-1992 TELEGTGSTLVS
+1992 TEPEGSTLS
-2004 PQRTLIYRAKKSD
+2004 PRTLINRAKKSD
-2017 SVDQNEETLK
+2017 SVDQNEDTLR
-2027 RSSVEKPLS
+2027 RSSVERPLS
-2036 IMDYYQHDVFSHLE
+2036 IMDYYQQDVFSHLE

-2058 YNLLHKES
+2058 YNLLHKDS

-2079 IPLEK
+2079 VPMEK
-2084 TPVSANQPPSLD
+2084 TAVSENQPD

-2110 CSGSLYPDAGLGSR
+2110 TSSSLYPDAGLGSR
-2124 RDCHADAGKSVEDCC
+2124 RVGCHADAGKSAEDCC

>member
-1 MSTPLV
+1 MKQAPHRSFPQCSCRALTCDMKELDLMPGMDPDVPQVKTASQVCESPQGGRTMNRHLHLKRLSLD
-7 FGYSSFVLFLRESQ
+7 SSLPEYMDANKCIDELLKQLEEER
-21 QRKKRNVYS
+21 RNV
-30 LCFHHM
+30 
-36 LECLRRRHG
+36 RR
-45 LEKLAVARLQRE
+45 EKLAVARLQRE

-102 MVSLQQQFSSA
+102 MVSLQHQFS
-113 VSAVCIG
+113 
-120 MSLRMELR
+120 R
-128 DICTVF
+128 
-134 LAFFRKGGSSIKN
+134 
-147 GEKLKMGM
+147 M

-160 SLLQNQTVVEQT
+160 SLLQNQGVLEQT
-172 AVDTVDIMKA
+172 AVDTVDFMKV

-201 GSPQQPQPATQTEP
+201 SSQPATQTEP
-215 DPARLQPPP
+215 DSGLPQ
-224 PPNADPDEAEEDKDK
+224 NADPDASQAEEEDKDK
-239 TKPLMERLKALE
+239 TKNL
-251 MKHVTS
+251 V
-257 TLNVFI
+257 
-263 KTYLAFYFIL
+263 
-273 LRPVMDAP
+273 
-281 PGRSSRGDTSPLA
+281 
-294 ALCINSSDTK
+294 
-304 MEETVRSLLQNQ
+304 
-316 TVVEQTAVD
+316 
-325 TVDIMK
+325 
-331 AYKDKL
+331 
-337 SEEVQKQHD
+337 
-346 GPEENGS
+346 
-353 PQQPQP
+353 
-359 ATQTEP
+359 
-365 DTARLQPPPP
+365 
-375 PNADPD
+375 
-381 EAEEDKD
+381 
-388 KTKPL
+388 
-393 MERLK
+393 ERLK

-405 ALASE
+405 ALALE

-500 FLLSRNTDSPSNEV
+500 FLLSRNTDSPSSEV
-514 QLNGKAGLPVAKC
+514 QLNGKAGFPVAKC

-566 NDGRSCEKMSSLT
+566 NDGRSCGKMSSLT

-625 SSASFKVSKSGD
+625 SSASSKVSKSGD

-662 THVGRNLAVGSRKFS
+662 THLGTTTAVGGKKFS

-685 ELAHSRRGDNI
+685 ELAHSSRGDNI

-710 SISDSLC
+710 SMSDSLC

-730 GSSGAAAVKHP
+730 SSSDPAAQKPP
-741 SGYDSKERPEKLMS
+741 SAYDSKERPEELLS

-781 DPEGPNHL
+781 DPEGPNHH
-789 SDVDDPEELNSESS
+789 SDVDDPEDLNPEST
-803 DMRTS
+803 DIRMS
-808 FSQPPERAERDSKRL
+808 FRQPPEQAERDSKRL
-823 SRDAAKLITQQWLR
+823 SRDAAKLLTQQWLR

-853 SLIKEPKVAKCTQ
+853 SLIKEPKGTKCTQ

-880 PIELCT
+880 PIELCAQKVT
-886 GAGSRNDIQGS
+886 ARAGPQNDIQGS
-897 KVVSDYTE
+897 KVVVNYTE
-905 LVPQERPTR
+905 LVPHERPTR
-914 QKSGNARNYSVLE
+914 QKSANARNYTALE

-934 HQIRSSKT
+934 YQVRTSNT

-956 LTPQR
+956 LTPQK

-972 KRLSIPPM
+972 KGHSIPPM
-980 NDPAGPKSS
+980 NDYAGPKSS

-996 NKPSGSPL
+996 NKSSGSPL
-1004 RTSKDSINEPSN
+1004 RLSKGSTTEPSN
-1016 NGNSGPCV
+1016 SGNSGTSG
-1024 QEKSPSSPT
+1024 QEKSPSSPA

-1052 VNSKIS
+1052 VNSKLS
-1058 SRVEWNKGSSSSSP
+1058 SKAELKKASSSGSP
-1072 HLPRRHL
+1072 HLLRKHL

-1143 GPPPSYHTSVLPNM
+1143 GPPPSYHTSLLPNM
-1157 QTTLPIK
+1157 QATLPIK
-1164 DKDCLELDAG
+1164 DKDCLDLDAG
-1174 YGTALAPQKLVDKA
+1174 YGTALAPQKLVEKT
-1188 SQHLQKSPATT
+1188 SQHLQKSSATT

-1243 LRGSSFASKRG
+1243 LRGSSLQNSFAGKRG
-1254 SGHENV
+1254 SAHENV
-1260 HHTVQKTSISLPITL
+1260 HQTAQKASISLPISL
-1275 QDPPQGKTE
+1275 QDTSQGKTE
-1284 PQSGKSVV
+1284 PQNGKAVI
-1292 SPPSSVTISP
+1292 SPPSSVMISP
-1302 EKGSKT
+1302 NPAEKTSKT

-1331 GKQEKDHIN
+1331 AKQEKDHIN

-1351 STQCDSLQP
+1351 QCESLQP
-1360 ACIDP
+1360 VCI
-1365 PPNTSITEGKGEVQ
+1365 NSIPKIEGNGEVQ
-1379 CRLLEK
+1379 CRLLE
-1385 EVLPEEGDVCD
+1385 EEPHSAVLPEEGDICE
-1396 KGKRNSQLF
+1396 KGKRSSQLF

-1442 INALDGPGKIRT
+1442 INVLDGPGKIRT
-1454 QIITNSSERGN
+1454 QIITNSGERGN

-1490 RLSYYAG
+1490 RLSHYGG

-1506 LPDRTSKSGSKGEG
+1506 FPERTSKSRGDG
-1520 SQATVKGETVTSPS
+1520 SQGTVKEEGVTSPS
-1534 QKEVRSLPISDRI
+1534 QKEVRSLPNSDRS
-1547 GLNILKPAKVASHP
+1547 GLNNIRKPAKVASHP

-1566 SSCVYSSENLLRET
+1566 SSSVYSSRNPVQET
-1580 AGTATTPNEPDFSR
+1580 GIATTSNEPDFSR
-1594 DVKTQT
+1594 EVKTQT

-1606 PDMEEKKISPTV
+1606 PDIEEKKISPTV
-1618 CTIEEKVMMGIEQ
+1618 CTIEEKVMMGIEE
-1631 NLQKCQEQEKV
+1631 NVQKCQEQEKV

-1651 GPSLANW
+1651 VPSLANW
-1658 FGLRKSKLPALSG
+1658 FGLRKSKLPALS

-1686 LKIGSVLGGKQV
+1686 LKIGSVLGGKQI
-1698 KSDKKKDKKKNDSQQ
+1698 KSDKKKDKKKNDNQQ
-1713 KDSQE
+1713 KESQE
-1718 AQNLS
+1718 VQNLS
-1723 EVNNKLSSIMDHCNN
+1723 EMNNKLSSIMDHCNN
-1738 QMGQIASQIH
+1738 QMGQIASQIQ

-1754 GKDQFVKEL
+1754 GKDQLVKEL
-1763 LGRTAVKGNSVVAS
+1763 LGRTAVKGNCVAAS
-1777 PPGISTPK
+1777 PPGIPTPK
-1785 KHGEMKGDME
+1785 KHGEMKGDMK
-1795 ICPDTATLLMTQKI
+1795 ICPDSATLLMTQKI
-1809 NLRAENEEGRIAGTT
+1809 NLRAENEDGRISDTA
-1824 CQDHMIGSGCQM
+1824 CQDHMIGSSCQM

-1849 DSVTRAGGRHI
+1849 DSVTRASGRHI
-1860 PKSESSPDRVTAGS
+1860 PKSESSPDGLTAGS
-1874 SELSRET
+1874 SELDRE
-1881 SSSHPEPSRP
+1881 SCSSHADPSQP

-1906 TSMGHSLSDPS
+1906 NIMGHSLSDPS
-1917 VTCSSNNAQDTQ
+1917 VTCSNNAQDIQ
-1929 SRLPKLATTDAI
+1929 SRLPKLATSNAI

-1951 RSNTSTEDKEKE
+1951 RSNISTEDKEKE
-1963 RKVKN
+1963 TEKKKKT
-1968 KDHNMSGERALQVC
+1968 KDPDVPRERALQVC

-1992 TELEGTGSTLVS
+1992 TEPEGTGSTLGS

-2017 SVDQNEETLK
+2017 SVDQNVETLK
-2027 RSSVEKPLS
+2027 RSSVEKSLS

-2058 YNLLHKES
+2058 YDLLHRES

-2079 IPLEK
+2079 LPMEK
-2084 TPVSANQPPSLD
+2084 TPGSASQPGSLD

-2110 CSGSLYPDAGLGSR
+2110 SSSSLYPDTGSGGR
-2124 RDCHADAGKSVEDCC
+2124 RGERHVDVGKSGEDCC

-2154 ADPVG
+2154 ADLVG

>member
-1 MSTPLV
+1 M
-7 FGYSSFVLFLRESQ
+7 YQDAASSP
-21 QRKKRNVYS
+21 
-30 LCFHHM
+30 
-36 LECLRRRHG
+36 G
-45 LEKLAVARLQRE
+45 EKLAVARLQRE

-102 MVSLQQQFSSA
+102 MVSLQQQFS
-113 VSAVCIG
+113 
-120 MSLRMELR
+120 R
-128 DICTVF
+128 
-134 LAFFRKGGSSIKN
+134 
-147 GEKLKMGM
+147 M

-224 PPNADPDEAEEDKDK
+224 PP
-239 TKPLMERLKALE
+239 
-251 MKHVTS
+251 S
-257 TLNVFI
+257 
-263 KTYLAFYFIL
+263 
-273 LRPVMDAP
+273 
-281 PGRSSRGDTSPLA
+281 
-294 ALCINSSDTK
+294 
-304 MEETVRSLLQNQ
+304 
-316 TVVEQTAVD
+316 
-325 TVDIMK
+325 
-331 AYKDKL
+331 
-337 SEEVQKQHD
+337 
-346 GPEENGS
+346 
-353 PQQPQP
+353 
-359 ATQTEP
+359 
-365 DTARLQPPPP
+365 
-375 PNADPD
+375 ADPD

-717 SWEGIQDSGGGGD
+717 SWEGIQDGGGGGD
-730 GSSGAAAVKHP
+730 GSSGAAAVKHS

-808 FSQPPERAERDSKRL
+808 FSQPAERAERDSKRL

-886 GAGSRNDIQGS
+886 GAGFRNDIQGS

-1016 NGNSGPCV
+1016 NGNSGPSV

-1490 RLSYYAG
+1490 RLSYYGG

-1547 GLNILKPAKVASHP
+1547 GLNNILKPAKVASHP

-1580 AGTATTPNEPDFSR
+1580 AGIATTPNEPDFSR

-1917 VTCSSNNAQDTQ
+1917 VTCSSNSAQDTQ

-2110 CSGSLYPDAGLGSR
+2110 CSGTDIGLRPKGSR

>member
-1 MSTPLV
+1 MSSAAGWL
-7 FGYSSFVLFLRESQ
+7 FSFPNSNCHRVSQVCVSLQGTGTMFRHLERREQLKRLSLDSVLPEYMDANKCIDELLKQLEEER
-21 QRKKRNVYS
+21 RNV
-30 LCFHHM
+30 
-36 LECLRRRHG
+36 RR
-45 LEKLAVARLQRE
+45 EKLAVARLQRE

-93 EESELGRAQ
+93 EESEVGQAQ
-102 MVSLQQQFSSA
+102 MVSLQQQFS
-113 VSAVCIG
+113 
-120 MSLRMELR
+120 R
-128 DICTVF
+128 
-134 LAFFRKGGSSIKN
+134 
-147 GEKLKMGM
+147 M

-160 SLLQNQTVVEQT
+160 SLLQNQGVLEQT

-182 YKDKLS
+182 YKEKLS
-188 EEVQKQHDGPEEN
+188 EEVQKWHDGPEEN
-201 GSPQQPQPATQTEP
+201 GSPPATQTEP
-215 DPARLQPPP
+215 DTGL
-224 PPNADPDEAEEDKDK
+224 PPNADPDASQAEEDKDK
-239 TKPLMERLKALE
+239 TKPLL
-251 MKHVTS
+251 
-257 TLNVFI
+257 
-263 KTYLAFYFIL
+263 
-273 LRPVMDAP
+273 
-281 PGRSSRGDTSPLA
+281 
-294 ALCINSSDTK
+294 
-304 MEETVRSLLQNQ
+304 
-316 TVVEQTAVD
+316 
-325 TVDIMK
+325 
-331 AYKDKL
+331 
-337 SEEVQKQHD
+337 
-346 GPEENGS
+346 
-353 PQQPQP
+353 
-359 ATQTEP
+359 
-365 DTARLQPPPP
+365 
-375 PNADPD
+375 
-381 EAEEDKD
+381 
-388 KTKPL
+388 
-393 MERLK
+393 ERLK
-398 ALEEQNS
+398 ALEEKNS
-405 ALASE
+405 ALALE

-456 NRALSVLFQQRIKP
+456 NRALGVLFQQRIKP
-470 ASDLL
+470 ASDML

-500 FLLSRNTDSPSNEV
+500 FLLSRNTDSPSNEL

-541 RSSCSSSELSL
+541 RSSCSSSELSI

-566 NDGRSCEKMSSLT
+566 NDGRSCGKMSSLT

-593 ICAALEEQQ
+593 ICATLEEQQ
-602 PTRRKESHIL
+602 PTRHKESHIL

-625 SSASFKVSKSGD
+625 SSSSSKVSKSGS

-662 THVGRNLAVGSRKFS
+662 THVGRTLAVGSKKFS

-685 ELAHSRRGDNI
+685 ELAHSSRGDNI
-696 PTKDS
+696 PTKDN
-701 WFYCKRLSH
+701 WFYCRRLSH

-717 SWEGIQDSGGGGD
+717 SWEGNQDSGGD
-730 GSSGAAAVKHP
+730 GSSGPGAMKHP

-765 RTSAFTK
+765 RASAFSK
-772 PSMLHFNPS
+772 PSMLRFNPV

-803 DMRTS
+803 DIRVS
-808 FSQPPERAERDSKRL
+808 FSHPSAQAERDSKRL
-823 SRDAAKLITQQWLR
+823 SRDAAKLLTQQCLR

-853 SLIKEPKVAKCTQ
+853 SLIKEPKGAKCTQ

-886 GAGSRNDIQGS
+886 QKLTGPS
-897 KVVSDYTE
+897 KVIADYTE

-914 QKSGNARNYSVLE
+914 QKSANARNYTVLE
-927 SPEKLSE
+927 SPEKPSE
-934 HQIRSSKT
+934 YQIRTSKT
-942 SNSREGSAE
+942 SSSRDGSAE

-961 KLIKPPSSRSN
+961 KLIKPPSSRPN
-972 KRLSIPPM
+972 KGHSIPPII
-980 NDPAGPKSS
+980 DSAGPKSS
-989 GSKIPGR
+989 SSKIPGR

-1004 RTSKDSINEPSN
+1004 RLSKGSTTEPCNSA
-1016 NGNSGPCV
+1016 NSGPSG
-1024 QEKSPSSPT
+1024 QEKSPSSPI
-1033 VKISRFIK
+1033 VKISKFIK

-1052 VNSKIS
+1052 VNSKLP
-1058 SRVEWNKGSSSSSP
+1058 SRGEWNKGSSSSSP
-1072 HLPRRHL
+1072 HLSRRHL

-1121 YEGSPQAHKTWVAQP
+1121 YEGSPQAHKTWVAPP
-1136 STPTTVR
+1136 SAPTTMR
-1143 GPPPSYHTSVLPNM
+1143 GPPPSYHTSLVPNM
-1157 QTTLPIK
+1157 QNTLPIK
-1164 DKDCLELDAG
+1164 DKDCLDLDAG
-1174 YGTALAPQKLVDKA
+1174 YGTALAPQKLVDKT
-1188 SQHLQKSPATT
+1188 SQHLQKSPAMT

-1210 ATKDYLPSANSGC
+1210 TTKDYLPPANSGC
-1223 APETENAPKSSKNVP
+1223 APETEKAPKSSKNVP

-1243 LRGSSFASKRG
+1243 LRGSSLQNSFASKRG
-1254 SGHENV
+1254 SIHENV
-1260 HHTVQKTSISLPITL
+1260 HQTVQKTSISLPISL
-1275 QDPPQGKTE
+1275 QDTPQGKTE
-1284 PQSGKSVV
+1284 PQNGKAVI
-1292 SPPSSVTISP
+1292 SPPSSIMLSP
-1302 EKGSKT
+1302 NTAEKASKT

-1321 PSHKNSPSIP
+1321 PSHKNSLSIP

-1340 SVSKETVTSNA
+1340 LVSKETVTSNA

-1360 ACIDP
+1360 VYSIDSP
-1365 PPNTSITEGKGEVQ
+1365 PKMSITEGKGEVQ
-1379 CRLLEK
+1379 CRSLE
-1385 EVLPEEGDVCD
+1385 EEVQAAVLPEERDICE
-1396 KGKRNSQLF
+1396 GKRSSQLF
-1405 SRSISVTTKPHL
+1405 SRSISVSTKPHL

-1454 QIITNSSERGN
+1454 QIITNSGERGN

-1477 VGLAESPVHSPRT
+1477 VGLAESPVLSPRT
-1490 RLSYYAG
+1490 RLSHYGG
-1497 MTGSNSHNI
+1497 MTGSNSHNVI
-1506 LPDRTSKSGSKGEG
+1506 PERTYKSGSKGEG
-1520 SQATVKGETVTSPS
+1520 SHGTVNGEAITSP

-1547 GLNILKPAKVASHP
+1547 GLKNIRKPAKVASHP

-1566 SSCVYSSENLLRET
+1566 SSENPMRET
-1580 AGTATTPNEPDFSR
+1580 GSLATPPNEPDFSR
-1594 DVKTQT
+1594 EAKTQT
-1600 DSPNKA
+1600 DSPSKA
-1606 PDMEEKKISPTV
+1606 PDVEEKKNTTATV
-1618 CTIEEKVMMGIEQ
+1618 CTIEEKVMMGIEE

-1642 AANEAKQKT
+1642 AANETKQKT

-1658 FGLRKSKLPALSG
+1658 FGLRKTKLPALS
-1671 GKKADSPKGKEEKKE
+1671 GKKADSPKGKEEKKD
-1686 LKIGSVLGGKQV
+1686 LKIGSVLGGKQM
-1698 KSDKKKDKKKNDSQQ
+1698 KSDKKRDKKKNENHQ
-1713 KDSQE
+1713 KESQE
-1718 AQNLS
+1718 VQNLS
-1723 EVNNKLSSIMDHCNN
+1723 EMNNKLSSIMDHCNN
-1738 QMGQIASQIH
+1738 QMGQIASQIQ

-1763 LGRTAVKGNSVVAS
+1763 LGRTAVKGNYVAAS
-1777 PPGISTPK
+1777 PAGISTPK
-1785 KHGEMKGDME
+1785 KHGEMKGDVE
-1795 ICPDTATLLMTQKI
+1795 ICPDTDTLIMTQKI
-1809 NLRAENEEGRIAGTT
+1809 NLRAENEEGHIPDTA
-1824 CQDHMIGSGCQM
+1824 CQDHLLGSSCQM

-1849 DSVTRAGGRHI
+1849 DSVTRASGRHI
-1860 PKSESSPDRVTAGS
+1860 PKSESSPDGVTAS
-1874 SELSRET
+1874 SSKLHREF
-1881 SSSHPEPSRP
+1881 SSSHPDPSQP
-1891 DVKVPSLPKTRLHAP
+1891 DVKVPSLPKTHLHAP
-1906 TSMGHSLSDPS
+1906 TSMGHSLSDP
-1917 VTCSSNNAQDTQ
+1917 TCSNNAQDTQ
-1929 SRLPKLATTDAI
+1929 SRLPKLATSDAI

-1951 RSNTSTEDKEKE
+1951 RSNISTEDKGKETE
-1963 RKVKN
+1963 RKMKT
-1968 KDHNMSGERALQVC
+1968 KDHDMPGERALQVC

-1992 TELEGTGSTLVS
+1992 TEPEGTGSTLGS
-2004 PQRTLIYRAKKSD
+2004 PQRTLINRAKKSD

-2027 RSSVEKPLS
+2027 RSSMEKSLS
-2036 IMDYYQHDVFSHLE
+2036 IMDFYQHDAFSHLE
-2050 KDSRRISQ
+2050 DSRRISQ

-2079 IPLEK
+2079 IPMEK
-2084 TPVSANQPPSLD
+2084 TPISANQPGSLD

-2110 CSGSLYPDAGLGSR
+2110 SNGSLYPDTGLGGR
-2124 RDCHADAGKSVEDCC
+2124 RGNCHANAGKSREDCC
-2139 KVDEPSSSSFSSKPG
+2139 KGDEPSSSSFSSKPG

>member
-1 MSTPLV
+1 MSQFSDHGIVSVCGRIRNIPLLELLAE
-7 FGYSSFVLFLRESQ
+7 YMDANKCIDELLKQLEEER
-21 QRKKRNVYS
+21 RNV
-30 LCFHHM
+30 
-36 LECLRRRHG
+36 RR
-45 LEKLAVARLQRE
+45 EKLAVARLQRE

-102 MVSLQQQFSSA
+102 MVSLQHQFS
-113 VSAVCIG
+113 
-120 MSLRMELR
+120 R
-128 DICTVF
+128 
-134 LAFFRKGGSSIKN
+134 
-147 GEKLKMGM
+147 M

-160 SLLQNQTVVEQT
+160 SLLQNQGVLEQT
-172 AVDTVDIMKA
+172 AVDTVEIMKA

-188 EEVQKQHDGPEEN
+188 EEVQKRHDGPEDN
-201 GSPQQPQPATQTEP
+201 GSPLATQTEP
-215 DPARLQPPP
+215 DTGL
-224 PPNADPDEAEEDKDK
+224 PPNADPDASQAEEDKDK
-239 TKPLMERLKALE
+239 TKPLL
-251 MKHVTS
+251 
-257 TLNVFI
+257 
-263 KTYLAFYFIL
+263 
-273 LRPVMDAP
+273 
-281 PGRSSRGDTSPLA
+281 
-294 ALCINSSDTK
+294 
-304 MEETVRSLLQNQ
+304 
-316 TVVEQTAVD
+316 
-325 TVDIMK
+325 
-331 AYKDKL
+331 
-337 SEEVQKQHD
+337 
-346 GPEENGS
+346 
-353 PQQPQP
+353 
-359 ATQTEP
+359 
-365 DTARLQPPPP
+365 
-375 PNADPD
+375 
-381 EAEEDKD
+381 
-388 KTKPL
+388 
-393 MERLK
+393 ERLK
-398 ALEEQNS
+398 ALEEKNS
-405 ALASE
+405 ALALE

-456 NRALSVLFQQRIKP
+456 NRALGVLFQQRIKP
-470 ASDLL
+470 ASDML

-500 FLLSRNTDSPSNEV
+500 FLLSRNTDSPLNEV
-514 QLNGKAGLPVAKC
+514 QVNGKVGLPVAKC

-566 NDGRSCEKMSSLT
+566 NDGRSCGKMSSLT

-593 ICAALEEQQ
+593 ICASLEEQQ
-602 PTRRKESHIL
+602 PTRHKESHIL

-625 SSASFKVSKSGD
+625 SSSSSKVSKSGY

-662 THVGRNLAVGSRKFS
+662 TLVGRTLAVGGKKFS

-685 ELAHSRRGDNI
+685 ELAHSSRGDNI

-717 SWEGIQDSGGGGD
+717 SWEGNQDSGGGGD
-730 GSSGAAAVKHP
+730 GSSGPVAMKHP

-765 RTSAFTK
+765 QTSAFTK
-772 PSMLHFNPS
+772 PSILHFNPV

-803 DMRTS
+803 DIRMS
-808 FSQPPERAERDSKRL
+808 FSQPSVQAERDSKRL
-823 SRDAAKLITQQWLR
+823 SRDAAKLLTQQCLR
-837 RDQGR
+837 REQGR

-853 SLIKEPKVAKCTQ
+853 SLIKEPKGSKCTQ

-880 PIELCT
+880 PIELCAQKLT
-886 GAGSRNDIQGS
+886 AGAGPQNDIHGS
-897 KVVSDYTE
+897 KVFDYTE

-914 QKSGNARNYSVLE
+914 QKSANARNYTVLE
-927 SPEKLSE
+927 SPEKPSE
-934 HQIRSSKT
+934 YQIRTSKT

-961 KLIKPPSSRSN
+961 KLIKPPSNRPN
-972 KRLSIPPM
+972 KGHSIPPM
-980 NDPAGPKSS
+980 NDSADPKSS

-1004 RTSKDSINEPSN
+1004 RLSKGSTTEPSN
-1016 NGNSGPCV
+1016 SGNSGPSG

-1052 VNSKIS
+1052 VNSKLP
-1058 SRVEWNKGSSSSSP
+1058 SRAEWNKSSSSSSP
-1072 HLPRRHL
+1072 HLSRRHL

-1136 STPTTVR
+1136 SAPTTVR
-1143 GPPPSYHTSVLPNM
+1143 GPPPSYHTSLVPNM

-1164 DKDCLELDAG
+1164 DKDCLDLDAG
-1174 YGTALAPQKLVDKA
+1174 YGTAPQKLVDKS
-1188 SQHLQKSPATT
+1188 SQHLQKSPTMT
-1199 QTPTKGTSKRM
+1199 QTPTKVTSTRT
-1210 ATKDYLPSANSGC
+1210 TKDYLPPANSGC
-1223 APETENAPKSSKNVP
+1223 APESENAPKSSKNVP

-1243 LRGSSFASKRG
+1243 LRGSSLQNSFANKRG
-1254 SGHENV
+1254 STLENV
-1260 HHTVQKTSISLPITL
+1260 HQTVQKTSVSLPISL
-1275 QDPPQGKTE
+1275 QDTPQGKTE
-1284 PQSGKSVV
+1284 PQNGKAVV
-1292 SPPSSVTISP
+1292 SPPSSVMLSP
-1302 EKGSKT
+1302 NPAEKASKT

-1360 ACIDP
+1360 VYSIDSP
-1365 PPNTSITEGKGEVQ
+1365 PKMSITEGKGEVQ
-1379 CRLLEK
+1379 CRLLEE
-1385 EVLPEEGDVCD
+1385 EVHAAMLPEEGDICD
-1396 KGKRNSQLF
+1396 TGKRSSQHF

-1417 KPALGMNG
+1417 KPALGMTG

-1442 INALDGPGKIRT
+1442 INVLDGQGKIRT
-1454 QIITNSSERGN
+1454 QIITNSGERGN

-1477 VGLAESPVHSPRT
+1477 VGLAESPVHSPRK
-1490 RLSYYAG
+1490 RLSHYGG
-1497 MTGSNSHNI
+1497 MTGSNSHNVI
-1506 LPDRTSKSGSKGEG
+1506 PERTCKSGSKGKG
-1520 SQATVKGETVTSPS
+1520 SQGTVYGEAFTSPS

-1547 GLNILKPAKVASHP
+1547 GLKNIRRPEKVASHP

-1566 SSCVYSSENLLRET
+1566 SSCVYNSVNPVRET
-1580 AGTATTPNEPDFSR
+1580 GSIATIPNEPDFSR
-1594 DVKTQT
+1594 EAKTQT
-1600 DSPNKA
+1600 DSPSKA

-1618 CTIEEKVMMGIEQ
+1618 CTIEEKVMMGIEE
-1631 NLQKCQEQEKV
+1631 NVQKCQEQEKV
-1642 AANEAKQKT
+1642 TANETKQKT

-1671 GKKADSPKGKEEKKE
+1671 KKADSHKGKEEKKE
-1686 LKIGSVLGGKQV
+1686 LKIGSVLGGKQM
-1698 KSDKKKDKKKNDSQQ
+1698 KSDKKKDKKKNENQQ

-1718 AQNLS
+1718 VQNLS
-1723 EVNNKLSSIMDHCNN
+1723 EINNKLSSIMDHCNN
-1738 QMGQIASQIH
+1738 QMGQIASQIQ

-1763 LGRTAVKGNSVVAS
+1763 LGRTAVKGNSVAAS
-1777 PPGISTPK
+1777 PAGISTPK
-1785 KHGEMKGDME
+1785 KQSEMKGDVE
-1795 ICPDTATLLMTQKI
+1795 ICPDTATLIMTQKI
-1809 NLRAENEEGRIAGTT
+1809 NLRAENEEGRISDTA

-1849 DSVTRAGGRHI
+1849 DSVTRASGRHI
-1860 PKSESSPDRVTAGS
+1860 PKSESSPNGVTAGS
-1874 SELSRET
+1874 SELHREPP
-1881 SSSHPEPSRP
+1881 SSHPDPSQP
-1891 DVKVPSLPKTRLHAP
+1891 DVKVPFLPKTCLHAP
-1906 TSMGHSLSDPS
+1906 SSMGHSLSDPT
-1917 VTCSSNNAQDTQ
+1917 VTCSNNAQDTQ
-1929 SRLPKLATTDAI
+1929 SRLPKLATSDAI
-1941 RTKRLSLGAP
+1941 RTKRLSLGAA
-1951 RSNTSTEDKEKE
+1951 RSNISTEDKEKE
-1963 RKVKN
+1963 TERKMKT
-1968 KDHNMSGERALQVC
+1968 KDHDMPGERALQVC

-1992 TELEGTGSTLVS
+1992 TEPEGTGSTLGS
-2004 PQRTLIYRAKKSD
+2004 PQRTLINRAKQSD
-2017 SVDQNEETLK
+2017 SADQNEETLK
-2027 RSSVEKPLS
+2027 RSSVEKSLS

-2066 SLDGKAGDRLSKE
+2066 SLDDKAGDRLSKE
-2079 IPLEK
+2079 IPMEK
-2084 TPVSANQPPSLD
+2084 TPSSANQPGTLD
-2096 FSLESLNKLNHSSS
+2096 ISLESLNKLNHSSS
-2110 CSGSLYPDAGLGSR
+2110 SSSSLYPEAGLGSHR
-2124 RDCHADAGKSVEDCC
+2124 GDCHADAGKSGGDCC